1 MGRMPDAVSVGQLS
15 PDGGHYWD
23 GQQWASTMSADR
35 QWRWDGRQ
43 WVPNIVAPQPLAGY
57 VVPVAQGGAMVVT
70 PKNPAVS
77 LLVSFFIP
85 GVGSLMNGDTTIGVV
100 ILTLFVVSVGLSF
113 FLIGLPFAL
122 GLWIWGMIDAYQG
135 AQRWNARHGIIS

>member
-1 MGRMPDAVSVGQLS
+1 MSEAPSVGQLS

-23 GQQWASTMSADR
+23 GQRWALALSADG

-43 WVPNIVAPQPLAGY
+43 WIASAPPPQVTGYLVPAPQP
-57 VVPVAQGGAMVVT
+57 GAMVIAA
-70 PKNPAVS
+70 KNPAVS

-85 GVGSLMNGDTTIGVV
+85 GVGSMMNGDTNTG
-100 ILTLFVVSVGLSF
+100 ILILVLYVVSVVLSF
-113 FLIGLPFAL
+113 FVIGLPFL
-122 GLWIWGMIDAYQG
+122 IGLWIWGMIDAYQG